1 MASPLKYSALLA
13 LAFFFPLHGIARS
26 PPGIETTCEGVH
38 VRKTMLAEL
47 LCRTGTG
54 SFTGS
59 RAVGNSGQSGGNLMQ
74 APLYFPGGNAPGVG

>member
-26 PPGIETTCEGVH
+26 PPCIETTCEGVH
-38 VRKTMLAEL
+38 LRKTVLTDL

-54 SFTGS
+54 SLAGS
-59 RAVGNSGQSGGNLMQ
+59 RAVSNDGQSGWNLMQ
-74 APLYFPGGNAPGVG
+74 APLYFPGGNAPGVR